1 MLNCRALTFVASL
14 VILGGFILSLAGL
27 IPRPSLQV
35 AGAIIAGTPTASPTS
50 TSEPAPTSSPTPRR
64 TGTPQP
70 TRTSVAA
77 ATLVPTR
84 PSTSP
89 GQAKL
94 RRVVEHFLFGR
105 PLVDNAPGAE
115 PDWHYLYGT
124 TELTEYEVH
133 HGVDFP
139 NPFGTSVLAVGDGTI
154 VSAADDRDPLC
165 GENGAAVCG
174 RFLKFYGLVV
184 VMQLDETY
192 RGQTLYALYGHL
204 DRIDVQIGQVV
215 KRGDLIG
222 KVGMTGIAIG
232 PHTQFEIR
240 LGVNDYA
247 STRNPMLWIRPLPGR
262 GVLAGRYTDQKDNF
276 IHAAIIDIY
285 RADAPNVLY
294 RETETYSRDNQPD
307 VNSDDDLGENF
318 LLNDLPAGEYV
329 VRVAGKPYATHV
341 RVSEGRLAFVEVGVP
356 K

>member
-1 MLNCRALTFVASL
+1 MLNCRALTFVAGL
-14 VILGGFILSLAGL
+14 IILGGIIFTLAGL

-35 AGAIIAGTPTASPTS
+35 AAAIIAGRPTASRTS
-50 TSEPAPTSSPTPRR
+50 ISEPAPTSSPTPPR
-64 TGTPQP
+64 
-70 TRTSVAA
+70 TRTPK
-77 ATLVPTR
+77 PTR
-84 PSTSP
+84 PSTNS
-89 GQAKL
+89 GQAKP
-94 RRVVEHFLFGR
+94 RPVVEHFLFGR
-105 PLVDNAPGAE
+105 PLLDNAPGAE

-154 VSAADDRDPLC
+154 VSAGDDRDPLC
-165 GENGAAVCG
+165 DENGAAVCG

-204 DRIDVQIGQVV
+204 DRIDVRIGQVV

-247 STRNPMLWIRPLPGR
+247 STRNPMLWIRPLLGR
-262 GVLAGRYTDQKDNF
+262 GVLAGRYTDQNGNF
-276 IHAAIIDIY
+276 IRAAIIDIY
-285 RADAPNVLY
+285 RADAPDVLY

-307 VNSDDDLGENF
+307 VNSDEELGENF
-318 LLNDLPAGEYV
+318 LMNDLPAGEYV
-329 VRVAGKPYATHV
+329 VRVAGKPYSAHV
-341 RVSEGRLAFVEVGVP
+341 RVSEGRLVFVEVGVP